1 MNKDKR
7 VHRFKVTILQHF
19 DIEKPVIL
27 FVKTFSESV
36 FAQVTRPTKEEEE
49 LHSKKSK
56 KKEDESE
63 VDNYFEIQ
71 TKCDSDAVIKINETR
86 LDLA

>member
-1 MNKDKR
+1 
-7 VHRFKVTILQHF
+7 
-19 DIEKPVIL
+19 
-27 FVKTFSESV
+27 
-36 FAQVTRPTKEEEE
+36 VTRPTKEEEE
-49 LHSKKSK
+49 LLSKKSK

>member
-1 MNKDKR
+1 M
-7 VHRFKVTILQHF
+7 
-19 DIEKPVIL
+19 
-27 FVKTFSESV
+27 
-36 FAQVTRPTKEEEE
+36 TRPTKEEEE

>member
-7 VHRFKVTILQHF
+7 IHRFKVTILQHF
-19 DIEKPVIL
+19 NEEKPVIL

-36 FAQVTRPTKEEEE
+36 FAQVTRPTKDEDE
-49 LHSKKSK
+49 LQNKKSK

-63 VDNYFEIQ
+63 VDSYFEIQ
-71 TKCDSDAVIKINETR
+71 TKCDSDAVIKLN
-86 LDLA
+86 